1 MNEKI
6 GIEKWENRMNNFRD
20 GKGKEKKEELK
31 EKGENG

>member
-20 GKGKEKKEELK
+20 GKGKKRKENET
-31 EKGENG
+31 GVRT